1 MSGICQISVSPTMCL
16 ITNFLEDQL
25 LLSVVLNKG
34 KEFLSL
40 FCLSFYCLCVLLGL
54 TQWEFQQMLI
64 E

>member
-40 FCLSFYCLCVLLGL
+40 FRLSFYCLCVLLGL